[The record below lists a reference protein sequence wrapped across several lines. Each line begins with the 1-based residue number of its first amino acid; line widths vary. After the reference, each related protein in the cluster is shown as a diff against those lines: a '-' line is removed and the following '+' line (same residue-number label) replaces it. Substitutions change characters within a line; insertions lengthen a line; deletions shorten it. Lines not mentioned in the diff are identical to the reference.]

1 MPSRYRGMQGS
12 VRALALLAALLL
24 NGCAA
29 ERAQREGERLLAQ
42 DQFEA
47 GLNKLGEA
55 RRLDPDHAEYQLA
68 YARGRERAGVAL
80 NSQAEQAL
88 ANGRDADARAL
99 WNRVLALEPG
109 NERARAGLLAL
120 EVEARQRRT
129 LANADAALA
138 AGDAESARRLAGL
151 VLSEQ
156 PEHAGARRL
165 RLAAEARLPAPTGE
179 AELIEPLLKQ
189 PISIEFKEA
198 PLKQAFDIISRGSGL
213 NFVFDRDVKTDV
225 RTTLYLRNTTV
236 AAALHY
242 LLLTN
247 QLEQQVMDANTVL
260 IYPNVTA
267 KAKEYQSLR
276 VRNYYLAYADAKSV
290 SATLKSLLKV
300 RDLAI
305 DEKLN
310 LVMVRDTAD
319 MQDLVAQQVAL
330 LDVAEPE
337 VMLDVEILEVKRS
350 RIMDLGIAWPQ
361 NVTLAPLAAYDGGP
375 ITLDMLHHLHADQV
389 SVTGISTTVNANSND
404 GDSNTLAHPRIR
416 VRNREKAKVV
426 IGDKIPNITTTVS
439 PGAGGFAS
447 ESVSYLDV
455 GLTLNV
461 EPTVYLNDEVAIRI
475 SMEVSNLVGSI
486 TTKSGTTAY
495 QIGTRQAG
503 TLLQLRDGENQV
515 LAGLLNNDE
524 RSSGNK
530 IPGLGNLPVLGRLFG
545 SQHDEDARTEIVL
558 SITPHLIRNIRR
570 PSLAQ
575 ADFAAGTDASA
586 RRRPDVS
593 VRLQTPPAPAPAP
606 LLRQANAPAAT
617 TAAVTLGPAQLPPP
631 SRQPAEAPAPAPAAA
646 APAATPPAAPASAA
660 PAEAPAADEEKDG

>member
-1 MPSRYRGMQGS
+1 MLSRYRGRL
-12 VRALALLAALLL
+12 VPIYALLAVLALS
-24 NGCAA
+24 GCAA

-42 DQFEA
+42 NQFEA

-55 RRLDPDHAEYQLA
+55 RRLEPEQSRYQIA
-68 YARGRERAGVAL
+68 YLRERERAGSVL

-88 ANGRDADARAL
+88 ARGQEAEARAL
-99 WNRVLALEPG
+99 WTRVLALEPG
-109 NERARAGLLAL
+109 HERARTGLLAL
-120 EVEARQRRT
+120 DAQARHARV
-129 LANADAALA
+129 LANADTALA
-138 AGDAESARRLAGL
+138 NGDAEGARRLAAQVL
-151 VLSEQ
+151 VEQ

-165 RLAAEARLPAPTGE
+165 QQAAEVRLPTSPGE
-179 AELIEPLLKQ
+179 TQLIEPLLKQ
-189 PISIEFKEA
+189 PITIEFKEA

-213 NFVFDRDVKTDV
+213 NFVFDRDVKADV

-260 IYPNVTA
+260 IYPNVAA

-276 VRNYYLAYADAKSV
+276 VRNFYLAYADAKSV
-290 SATLKSLLKV
+290 SASIKSLFKV
-300 RDLAI
+300 RDLAV

-319 MQDLVAQQVAL
+319 VIELVAQQVAL

-350 RIMDLGIAWPQ
+350 SIMDLGVAWPQ
-361 NVTLAPLAAYDGGP
+361 NVTFAPLSSYGGGP
-375 ITLDMLHHLHADQV
+375 ITLDMLRHLRSDQV
-389 SVTGISTTVNANSND
+389 GVTGVSVGINANRNE

-447 ESVSYLDV
+447 ESVNYLDV

-475 SMEVSNLVGSI
+475 NMEVSNLVGSI

-515 LAGLLNNDE
+515 LAGLINNDE

-530 IPGLGNLPVLGRLFG
+530 LPGLGNLPVLGRLFG
-545 SQHDEDARTEIVL
+545 SQRDEDARTEIVL

-570 PSLAQ
+570 PALAQ
-575 ADFAAGTDASA
+575 AEFAAGTDVSA
-586 RRRPDVS
+586 RRRPDVT
-593 VRLQTPPAPAPAP
+593 VRQPTPPA
-606 LLRQANAPAAT
+606 QAPAAPVSAVST
-617 TAAVTLGPAQLPPP
+617 SAPGAVTAAVTLP
-631 SRQPAEAPAPAPAAA
+631 PAPLG
-646 APAATPPAAPASAA
+646 TPAAPAEPIPASAR
-660 PAEAPAADEEKDG
+660 PAEAAPPASTEEKDG